1 MVTTGKAD
9 GWGQCHTVGRV
20 AHPGRSF
27 AAASGVGNKRAVEA
41 VNGLTSDDEDT
52 VNGDFGPLEQPR

>member
-20 AHPGRSF
+20 HPGRNF
-27 AAASGVGNKRAVEA
+27 AAASGFENKRAVEA